1 MVAISFAISKSVSVP
16 LPAPVPTLVQSL
28 YLHPNSLC
36 HICSLVSSIVS
47 HVPPIFLSACLGSPQ
62 TSPGSV
68 FHPHLPC
75 SASVVFNSLHPVLV
89 FLRTNITSIFS
100 SSLCLCVFQ
109 QGLPES
115 VLTPYLV
122 LHLWSLPSIPASC
135 DYW

>member
-1 MVAISFAISKSVSVP
+1 MVAILFTISKSVSVP
-16 LPAPVPTLVQSL
+16 LPAPVPTLVWSL

-36 HICSLVSSIVS
+36 HTHSLVSSIVS
-47 HVPPIFLSACLGSPQ
+47 HVPLIFLSVRLGSPR

-89 FLRTNITSIFS
+89 FLRINITSIFS
-100 SSLCLCVFQ
+100 SPLCLCVFR
-109 QGLPES
+109 QGPPES
-115 VLTPYLV
+115 VLTLYLV
-122 LHLWSLPSIPASC
+122 LRLWSLTSVPASC

>member
-16 LPAPVPTLVQSL
+16 LPAPVLTLVRSL

-47 HVPPIFLSACLGSPQ
+47 HVPLIFLSARLGSPR

-75 SASVVFNSLHPVLV
+75 STSVVFNSLHPVLV
-89 FLRTNITSIFS
+89 FLRTSITSIFS
-100 SSLCLCVFQ
+100 SPLCLCVFR
-109 QGLPES
+109 QGPLES
-115 VLTPYLV
+115 VLTLYLV
-122 LHLWSLPSIPASC
+122 LCLWSLASIPASC